1 MARKEATFTAESG
14 RDKGKSFLITEM
26 AASQAESWAIRVIL
40 AVGNAGIEIPDG
52 LASQGMAGLMAVGY
66 MNLLKIPYEAAKPLL
81 EEMMGCVQYAPS
93 VTVKRP
99 LIEDDIEEVTTR
111 LSIRKAVWNLHMDF
125 FLDENK
131 STLESDPQESQSS
144 SLSHKITQQQLMN
157 YQV

>member
-131 STLESDPQESQSS
+131 STLESDLQESQSS
-144 SLSHKITQQQLMN
+144 SLSIKPLPKRSPR
-157 YQV
+157 